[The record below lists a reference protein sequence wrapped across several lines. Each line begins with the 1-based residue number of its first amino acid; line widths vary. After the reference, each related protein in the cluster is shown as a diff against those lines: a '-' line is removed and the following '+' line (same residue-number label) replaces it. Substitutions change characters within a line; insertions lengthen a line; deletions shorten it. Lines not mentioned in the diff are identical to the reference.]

1 MIFRKTPIEIEMQ
14 MKRACC
20 KGLLSIRQMLLLCVR
35 LFIFLINV
43 MGWNIFQT
51 PISHA
56 KSPYLLILTFSNNNN
71 SVKTANEKKSRERDE
86 KWGKKCR
93 STLFQHRTLMSRKCL
108 IEFQTTNLLSNVY
121 WGGGEE
127 RKHTVENQ

>member
-1 MIFRKTPIEIEMQ
+1 
-14 MKRACC
+14 
-20 KGLLSIRQMLLLCVR
+20 MLLPAS

-71 SVKTANEKKSRERDE
+71 SVKTEGMIKMREE
-86 KWGKKCR
+86 MQQH
-93 STLFQHRTLMSRKCL
+93 TLLMSGKCL
-108 IEFQTTNLLSNVY
+108 IEFQTTTNLLSNV
-121 WGGGEE
+121 
-127 RKHTVENQ
+127 